1 MQAMQ
6 PTPSSPRRVAHPI
19 PLGLLILP
27 IAAVCAMALGPMRMP
42 EARVLAAAELYAV
55 AADRHRRAD
64 GMEAE
69 RADPRR
75 DPAPPEAPARQAAER
90 AAAPTIPEPAFAP
103 LAETAAPRAIGCHE
117 FFSTLCIQDRGP
129 PARA

>member
-1 MQAMQ
+1 MQASH
-6 PTPSSPRRVAHPI
+6 PIPRRVAHPI

-55 AADRHRRAD
+55 AADRHRRSD
-64 GMEAE
+64 GPEAQ
-69 RADPRR
+69 RPDPRR
-75 DPAPPEAPARQAAER
+75 DPAPPESPARRHAADRTAASAIPEAPTLPAAEV
-90 AAAPTIPEPAFAP
+90 
-103 LAETAAPRAIGCHE
+103 AAPRTVACPD
-117 FFSTLCIQDRGP
+117 FFATLCIQDRGP